1 MDIVINTKFLAS
13 FLPLPQY
20 YITRKNCP
28 LVLKLAL
35 LIGILCSI
43 ATLLKECWC
52 PNSLLPLALCHSYEN
67 VASSF
72 CSRMNINVK
81 ELKPLVTKL
90 EDFLC
95 NEESY
100 GNMLCMQ
107 EIPTYSY
114 RLDVKD

>member
-1 MDIVINTKFLAS
+1 M
-13 FLPLPQY
+13 
-20 YITRKNCP
+20 TRKNCP
-28 LVLKLAL
+28 PVLKLAL
-35 LIGILCSI
+35 LIVILCSI
-43 ATLLKECWC
+43 ATLLNQGWC
-52 PNSLLPLALCHSYEN
+52 PDSLLPPALCHSYEN

-81 ELKPLVTKL
+81 ELKPLVAEL
-90 EDFLC
+90 QDLLF
-95 NEESY
+95 NVESY